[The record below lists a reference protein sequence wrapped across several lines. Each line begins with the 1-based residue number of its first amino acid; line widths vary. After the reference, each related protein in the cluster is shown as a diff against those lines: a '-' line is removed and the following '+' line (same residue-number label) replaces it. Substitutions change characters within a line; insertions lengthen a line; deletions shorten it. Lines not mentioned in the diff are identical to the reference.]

1 MSILLNNIKTSLEEL
16 ELGLKGD
23 LNMTDAM
30 EKLAESLTI
39 NRVPANWG
47 QYYFNKRPLAS
58 WFSDLKERYA
68 QLERWTAEF
77 VLPQSTCL
85 SYFFNPMS
93 FLTAIM
99 QVTAKERNE
108 ALDSMVLCT
117 TVTKF
122 LKPEDI
128 KLDAADEEEEQ
139 DDEGSQKEEVSYK
152 GSIFIHGLF
161 LEGASWET
169 GARVGYLTEM
179 RPKELHPPLP
189 VIAVSAILMSDKSMN
204 S

>member
-1 MSILLNNIKTSLEEL
+1 
-16 ELGLKGD
+16 
-23 LNMTDAM
+23 
-30 EKLAESLTI
+30 
-39 NRVPANWG
+39 
-47 QYYFNKRPLAS
+47 
-58 WFSDLKERYA
+58 
-68 QLERWTAEF
+68 
-77 VLPQSTCL
+77 
-85 SYFFNPMS
+85 MS

-99 QVTAKERNE
+99 QVTAKEKNE

-128 KLDAADEEEEQ
+128 KLDAAEEEEEDK
-139 DDEGSQKEEVSYK
+139 DDGSQKEDVTYK
-152 GSIFIHGLF
+152 NAIFIHGLF
-161 LEGASWET
+161 LEGASWES

-189 VIAVSAILMSDKSMN
+189 VIAVNAILMSEKSMN